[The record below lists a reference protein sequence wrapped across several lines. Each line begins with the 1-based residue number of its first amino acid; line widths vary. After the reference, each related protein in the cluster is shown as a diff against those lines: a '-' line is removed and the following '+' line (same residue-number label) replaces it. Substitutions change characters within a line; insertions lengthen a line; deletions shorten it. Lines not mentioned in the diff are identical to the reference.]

1 MTVLAASET
10 LLPSPISPE
19 LVLVSPPEVARLAR
33 AQLPE
38 LLMRPVQTASRAE
51 RTIGPGRLEL
61 VGVYLFC
68 LFVTL
73 GPLLSLLLLSEP
85 VRHPASS

>member
-10 LLPSPISPE
+10 LLPSPVSPE

-38 LLMRPVQTASRAE
+38 LLRRPVQSASRAE
-51 RTIGPGRLEL
+51 RTIGPRRLEL
-61 VGVYLFC
+61 VAVYLFC

-73 GPLLSLLLLSEP
+73 GPLLFTILLSDP
-85 VRHPASS
+85 VRHAAAP